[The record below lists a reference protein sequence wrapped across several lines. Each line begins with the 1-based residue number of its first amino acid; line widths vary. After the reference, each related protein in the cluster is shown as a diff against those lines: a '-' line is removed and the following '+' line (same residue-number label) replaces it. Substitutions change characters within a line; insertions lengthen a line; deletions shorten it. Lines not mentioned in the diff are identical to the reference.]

1 MNRHRAELGDKERSN
16 VVMRQFKEGFI
27 SPKAVLFVSFSIVAK
42 AHSVFM
48 MLYRNNRGGKN
59 ALSVISFL
67 SAVFI

>member
-1 MNRHRAELGDKERSN
+1 M
-16 VVMRQFKEGFI
+16 VMRQFKEGFI